1 MPDQIVNGNDA
12 RRQRTRRALVDSAAR
27 LFDVKGYA
35 ATTVAEIAQ
44 AAKVSERTF
53 YVHFPAKED
62 LVFAHVQDF
71 TDLAWRVAT
80 DTDSPDPVE
89 RTRAALLALI
99 DAASTDE
106 HIARHA
112 RARAVLAVKG
122 QVPRALAAQLMTLAQ
137 GLSTRIAQATGAPLT
152 AIAPMVG
159 AAIGA
164 VEAAGLLGA
173 HEVTPTG
180 ARRDAMTRA
189 LNAALHGFR
198 EQGALLSDT

>member
-1 MPDQIVNGNDA
+1 M
-12 RRQRTRRALVDSAAR
+12 
-27 LFDVKGYA
+27 
-35 ATTVAEIAQ
+35 AEIAQ

-62 LVFAHVQDF
+62 LLFAHVQDF
-71 TDLAWRVAT
+71 TDLAWRVAA

-106 HIARHA
+106 HIAR
-112 RARAVLAVKG
+112 RARSRAALAMKG
-122 QVPRALAAQLMTLAQ
+122 QIPRALAAQLMTLAH
-137 GLSTRIAQATGAPLT
+137 GLSTRIAHATDAPLT

-164 VEAAGLLGA
+164 VEPPASSGPTSPPTPAP
-173 HEVTPTG
+173 VTTP
-180 ARRDAMTRA
+180 
-189 LNAALHGFR
+189 
-198 EQGALLSDT
+198 